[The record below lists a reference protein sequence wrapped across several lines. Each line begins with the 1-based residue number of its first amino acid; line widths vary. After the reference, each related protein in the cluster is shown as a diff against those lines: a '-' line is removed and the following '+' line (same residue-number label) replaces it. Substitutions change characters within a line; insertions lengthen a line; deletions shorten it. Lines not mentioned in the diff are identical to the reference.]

1 MIWNSNRKMNK
12 LARVFNPKIVFY
24 TMKYIFLNF
33 KIFYWFKYM
42 TYTILDKSSLNLGE
56 TATNYN
62 NWQEKQLALEIKIIV

>member
-1 MIWNSNRKMNK
+1 MNK
-12 LARVFNPKIVFY
+12 HARFFYPKIVFY

-42 TYTILDKSSLNLGE
+42 TYTILDKSSSNLGE